1 MAESRLCTL
10 SVDFA
15 KQFLYLLKF
24 LKSLH
29 KTIVSNQI
37 GRVGIN
43 IHGEKNMTAS
53 LSGSMLTFFDKTKT

>member
-15 KQFLYLLKF
+15 KQVLNWVKF
-24 LKSLH
+24 LKSQH
-29 KTIVSNQI
+29 KTIVFIQI

-43 IHGEKNMTAS
+43 IHGEKI
-53 LSGSMLTFFDKTKT
+53 

>member
-15 KQFLYLLKF
+15 IQVLNWVKF
-24 LKSLH
+24 LKSQH
-29 KTIVSNQI
+29 KTIVFSQI

-43 IHGEKNMTAS
+43 IHGEKI
-53 LSGSMLTFFDKTKT
+53 

>member
-15 KQFLYLLKF
+15 IQVLNWVKF
-24 LKSLH
+24 LKSQH
-29 KTIVSNQI
+29 ETIVSNQI

-53 LSGSMLTFFDKTKT
+53 LSGSMLTFFDKTET

>member
-24 LKSLH
+24 LKSQH
-29 KTIVSNQI
+29 KTIVFSQI

-43 IHGEKNMTAS
+43 IHGEKI
-53 LSGSMLTFFDKTKT
+53 

>member
-15 KQFLYLLKF
+15 IQVLNWVKF
-24 LKSLH
+24 LKSQH
-29 KTIVSNQI
+29 ETIVFSQI

-53 LSGSMLTFFDKTKT
+53 LSGSMLTFFDKTET